1 MHIFSITFSKEGLS
15 TKAKTIID
23 SLDSLLEINE
33 IKGGLAEALS
43 QEGEAI
49 TLRFGAAAFRQ
60 EFHRLR
66 ELAELL
72 VALDESE
79 CEADGKPLSGSRL
92 LAAFDKVQEEEQ
104 RIVNE
109 QQRQDLRP
117 DGWGYSAL
125 DAISRYLPEDRE
137 RLFTEVFWFQIGHF
151 GREGVWQVDKHQML
165 AILRQQAEDKLL
177 HLCPSF
183 DFASTEAI
191 IQRLPES
198 IDTNE
203 NPNWAMYYTRRVEG
217 SRVERQPAGIIHK
230 LTSAGTN
237 GKKSFG
243 ASEDQASAEQA
254 AQDEA
259 SQERRRN
266 IPKVSFDEIGG
277 IDDIVTQVREV
288 IELPLRKPELFK
300 HLGITPHKGMMLY
313 GAPGCGK
320 TMVAKAIA
328 NEVEAHFISVKG
340 PELINKYQGASEE
353 NLRELFDE
361 ARDMQPA
368 IIFFDEIDAIAQ
380 RRSDAETLRT
390 DARFVN
396 QLLSLMDGVEEYG
409 RICVIGAT
417 NRVELIDQAL
427 LRPGRFD
434 YQLEVKKPDPEG
446 CRKIFEIVTKE
457 MPVAAELDKP
467 SFGRSLEGFTGAEIS
482 FIAREAAYNSLRRNL
497 STDQGFDIKKME
509 AYDLSAITI
518 TETDMNKARKKLMG
532 NASGAEGSRAVTEK
546 AFERRLQTAI
556 DEEVQ
561 PHQE

>member
-1 MHIFSITFSKEGLS
+1 MHTFSITFSKERLS
-15 TKAKTIID
+15 GGVSTAVEALG
-23 SLDSLLEINE
+23 SLVEINE
-33 IKGGLAEALS
+33 IKGEMAEALAAKT
-43 QEGEAI
+43 EAI
-49 TLRFGAAAFRQ
+49 TLQFGPAAFRQ

-66 ELAELL
+66 ALAEQLIGY
-72 VALDESE
+72 DETE
-79 CEADGKPLSGSRL
+79 CEADGIPLSGSRL
-92 LAAFDKVQEEEQ
+92 LAVFDRVQDEEQ
-104 RIVNE
+104 RITE
-109 QQRQDLRP
+109 AQQRQDVRP
-117 DGWGYSAL
+117 DGWGYAAL
-125 DAISRYLPEDRE
+125 DAISRYLPEERE

-151 GREGVWQVDKHQML
+151 VQEGLWQVDKHQML

-191 IQRLPES
+191 IQRLPEH

-203 NPNWAMYYTRRVEG
+203 NPNWATYYTRRVVG
-217 SRVERQPAGIIHK
+217 SRVERKPAGIIHK
-230 LTSAGTN
+230 LTSAGG

-243 ASEDQASAEQA
+243 AAEENAPEESAAS
-254 AQDEA
+254 EA
-259 SQERRRN
+259 SQERKRN
-266 IPKVSFDEIGG
+266 IPKISFDEIGG
-277 IDDIVTQVREV
+277 IDDIITQVREV

-361 ARDMQPA
+361 AREMQPA

-380 RRSDAETLRT
+380 SRSDAETLRT

-434 YQLEVKKPDPEG
+434 YQLEVKKPDAEG
-446 CRKIFEIVTKE
+446 CRKIFEIVTKD
-457 MPVAAELDKP
+457 MPVEAQMDKP
-467 SFGRSLEGFTGAEIS
+467 EFGRGLEGFTGAEIS

-497 STDQGFDIKKME
+497 HTDEGFDLEKME
-509 AYDLSAITI
+509 HYDLSAITI
-518 TETDMNKARKKLMG
+518 SEADMNKARQKLMG
-532 NASGAEGSRAVTEK
+532 NAGGSGKPGKSSLEA
-546 AFERRLQTAI
+546 RLQAAI
-556 DEEVQ
+556 DTEVQ
-561 PHQE
+561 PQENQ